1 MDRLIV
7 IWTPHVPVENEPEK
21 PEKLKINFIANI
33 DHLSLKITNDKT
45 VELTETI
52 PGFIY
57 NSKSVQTIYF
67 EKMEDL
73 VKF

>member
-21 PEKLKINFIANI
+21 TEVLTIDFIADI
-33 DHLSLKITNDKT
+33 DHLSFKIINNKT

-57 NSKSVQTIYF
+57 NSKKVQ
-67 EKMEDL
+67 
-73 VKF
+73 

>member
-7 IWTPHVPVENEPEK
+7 IWTPKVPVESEPEK
-21 PEKLKINFIANI
+21 PEKFKIDFIADI
-33 DHLSLKITNDKT
+33 DHLSLKIINDKT

-57 NSKSVQTIYF
+57 NSKNV
-67 EKMEDL
+67 
-73 VKF
+73 